1 MKILSLRFKN
11 INSLKDEW
19 KIDFTLSPF
28 KENGLFAITGPTGS
42 GKTTILDAICLA
54 LYHRTPRLSVISKST
69 NELMTRGTGSA
80 LAEVEFEVKGKA
92 YRAFWSQRRSRDLA
106 DGNLQDAQV
115 ELAELESGVILA
127 SQIKQK
133 TELVESITGL
143 DFARFTRS
151 MLLSQGDFA
160 AFLNASANERA
171 ELLEELTGTEIYS
184 LISERV
190 HLEFGEQKHRLNLL
204 KVQLDSVKLLSA
216 EEREAK
222 LASALALKE
231 TLAQKQQQLLALV
244 DCLTWCD
251 AMQAQTQL
259 VEQSE
264 QGLQAAEEAIRD
276 EKNQLQR
283 LADSEPAQGLAP
295 LFERKQQLSQQH
307 QALDKQ
313 VAELGQ
319 QLVSAQ
325 QTLKELSEQ
334 QSAAATALIV
344 EKQAQ
349 QALHHLIDT
358 QVQPLEQKL
367 AQSRFKLTQ
376 CQQALDKSRTTE
388 DELNHELS
396 AVQARKQDLTLE
408 IKELSTLLSQYPQGQ
423 ALGEQLSGWKT
434 QVAQLI
440 ELEQQRG
447 ELDIQQRQLQQSSTL
462 CKQNL
467 ETNQQQLTQAQQV
480 QINASHLLAAT
491 TAQIN
496 ELLSGR
502 EIHQL
507 QQEYQQCLDSQHG
520 RSELAKTF
528 EQYRKLYAT
537 WLELTQKAADDALQ
551 TIELTSELAKVRLQ
565 WRDKN
570 QQVKD
575 VTGLLSQEKHIS
587 SLDAERAKLQPGE
600 PCALCG
606 SIEHPLVSEYQG
618 INVSDTEQRQQ
629 KLLQELEQLK
639 LAGEGLNL
647 ALSKLELSW
656 EHTQQQ
662 LTHCISEQQELRNH
676 WHALFAQLGLSL
688 NEFALP
694 APWRRAS
701 DGDKAS
707 INPGVNEAAYLEALE
722 SQLRSFIVKA
732 TEEQHKLSECITQL
746 SGMQNQEA
754 TELKALQ
761 QAEAQA
767 QRLVSARDVL
777 SAEQCNITQGIEE
790 QIRRINR
797 LEEQQQMLIQNL
809 NTECGQFGV
818 TLPARESS
826 ASEYQHWLNELSAN
840 LQQWRLA
847 QQQLILKQQ
856 QLEVLQQ
863 SSSSISQQLNKNRT
877 QIETDK
883 QQLMTIEAELKAL
896 NAERFDCFGDKDIEH
911 EKDQAEINKQQAENV
926 NAALVSKQLEAST
939 LENTIKTRLDS
950 LNEQLTHLVTS
961 LTEHQQHWQN
971 ALDASP
977 FSDEASFSAACLSQ
991 ADRQALQTLKN
1002 ELDTRL
1008 HQQQAL
1014 AQQAKLGLEKL
1025 QQRGLAA
1032 EYQLSL
1038 APALRIEHG
1047 ELEQL
1052 QQQLTQ
1058 ELWQIE
1064 RVLTEDSEQ
1073 QAAQGSLVSQL
1084 EAAKQS
1090 YDDMAYLHAL
1100 IGSQK
1105 GDKFRKFAQGLTL
1118 DHLVALA
1125 NRQLGRLHGRYL
1137 LERKGSDALELQVI
1151 DTWQG
1156 DALRDTR
1163 TLSGGESFL
1172 VSLALAL
1179 ALSDLVS
1186 HKTSIDSLFLD
1197 EGFGTL
1203 DSETLDMAL
1212 DALDNL
1218 NASGKMIGVI
1228 SHIEAMKERI
1238 DVQIKVNKMNGLGI
1252 SRLQSQYQ
1260 YQAVLE

>member
-19 KIDFTLSPF
+19 KIDFTQSPF

-92 YRAFWSQRRSRDLA
+92 YRAFWSQRRSRDLP

-160 AFLNASANERA
+160 AFLNANANERA

-190 HLEFGEQKHRLNLL
+190 HLEFGEQKHALNLL
-204 KVQLDSVKLLSA
+204 KMQLDSVKLLSA
-216 EEREAK
+216 EARDEK
-222 LASALALKE
+222 LANALALKE
-231 TLAQKQQQLLALV
+231 SLAQKQQQLLALV
-244 DCLTWCD
+244 DCLKWCD
-251 AMQAQTQL
+251 AMQAKTL
-259 VEQSE
+259 ETEQSLLRLQDAE
-264 QGLQAAEEAIRD
+264 QAIRD
-276 EKNQLQR
+276 EQYQLQR
-283 LADSEPAQGLAP
+283 LADSEPAQLLVP
-295 LFERKQQLSQQH
+295 LFERKQQLEQQH
-307 QALDKQ
+307 QILDKQ
-313 VAELGQ
+313 VAELGL
-319 QLVSAQ
+319 QLVGAQ

-334 QSAAATALIV
+334 QSAAAAALNI

-349 QALHHLIDT
+349 QALNHLIDT
-358 QVQPLEQKL
+358 QVQPLDQKL
-367 AQSRFKLTQ
+367 TQSRFQLTQ
-376 CQQALDKSRTTE
+376 CQQALDKSRVIE
-388 DELNHELS
+388 HELNNELS
-396 AVQARKQDLTLE
+396 AIQVHKQDLTLE
-408 IKELSTLLSQYPQGQ
+408 NQALSSLLSQYPQGQ
-423 ALGEQLSGWKT
+423 ALSEQLSGWKT
-434 QVAQLI
+434 QIAQLI
-440 ELEQQRG
+440 EFEQQRG
-447 ELDIQQRQLQQSSTL
+447 EFEIQHRQLQQSSVRCT
-462 CKQNL
+462 QNL
-467 ETNQQQLTQAQQV
+467 EVNQQQLTLAQQV
-480 QINASHLLAAT
+480 KITASHLLAAT
-491 TAQIN
+491 TAQIT

-502 EIHQL
+502 ERHQL
-507 QQEYQQCLDSQHG
+507 QQEYQQGLDSQNG
-520 RSELAKTF
+520 RNELLKAF
-528 EQYRKLYAT
+528 EQYRQLYEI
-537 WLELTQKAADDALQ
+537 WHELTQKTADNAEQ
-551 TIELTSELAKVRLQ
+551 TIVLANELAKVRLQ

-570 QQVKD
+570 QQLKD

-587 SLDAERAKLQPGE
+587 SLAAERTKLQPGE

-606 SIEHPLVSEYQG
+606 SVEHPLVSEYQG
-618 INVSDTEQRQQ
+618 INVSDTELRQQ
-629 KLLQELEQLK
+629 KLQQELEQLK

-647 ALSKLELSW
+647 TLSKLELS
-656 EHTQQQ
+656 EQHTQQQ
-662 LTHCISEQQELRNH
+662 LTHSIGEQHQLLSH
-676 WHALFAQLGLSL
+676 WQFLLEQLGLSAT
-688 NEFALP
+688 EFALP
-694 APWRRAS
+694 AAWNRAN
-701 DGDKAS
+701 DGKSSIVVGGNETPYLDALDSRLRIFIAKAA
-707 INPGVNEAAYLEALE
+707 G
-722 SQLRSFIVKA
+722 
-732 TEEQHKLSECITQL
+732 EQQRLSECVTQL
-746 SGMQNQEA
+746 SGLQNKEA
-754 TELKALQ
+754 AELKALQ
-761 QAEAQA
+761 QAESHAQGLA
-767 QRLVSARDVL
+767 SAGEIL
-777 SAEQCNITQGIEE
+777 SAELRNITQSIEE
-790 QIRRINR
+790 QTRRINR
-797 LEEQQQMLIQNL
+797 LDEQQQALSQHLIS
-809 NTECGQFGV
+809 ECDQFGV
-818 TLPARESS
+818 NLPTIKSS
-826 ASEYQHWLNELSAN
+826 ASEYLQWLSELSAN

-847 QQQLILKQQ
+847 QQQLTQKLQ

-863 SSSSISQQLNKNRT
+863 SSSNISQQLTKNHT
-877 QIETDK
+877 QIEADK
-883 QQLMTIEAELKAL
+883 QQLMAIEAELKAL
-896 NAERFDCFGDKDIEH
+896 NKTRFDCFGDKDIEH
-911 EKDQAEINKQQAENV
+911 EKTQAEINKQQAENV

-950 LNEQLTHLVTS
+950 LNEQFTHLVTS
-961 LTEHQQHWQN
+961 LTEHQQHWHN

-977 FSDEASFSAACLSQ
+977 FSDETSFSAACLTQ
-991 ADRQALQTLKN
+991 ADRQALQALKS

-1025 QQRGLAA
+1025 QQQGQLAG
-1032 EYQLSL
+1032 YQLRL
-1038 APALRIEHG
+1038 APKLRIEHS

-1064 RVLTEDSEQ
+1064 RVLAEDGEQ
-1073 QAAQGSLVSQL
+1073 QATQGSLVSQL

-1137 LERKGSDALELQVI
+1137 LERKGSDALELQVL

-1156 DALRDTR
+1156 DAVRDTR

-1203 DSETLDMAL
+1203 DSETLDTAL

-1238 DVQIKVNKMNGLGI
+1238 SVQIKVNKMNGLGV

-1260 YQAVLE
+1260 YQGLPD